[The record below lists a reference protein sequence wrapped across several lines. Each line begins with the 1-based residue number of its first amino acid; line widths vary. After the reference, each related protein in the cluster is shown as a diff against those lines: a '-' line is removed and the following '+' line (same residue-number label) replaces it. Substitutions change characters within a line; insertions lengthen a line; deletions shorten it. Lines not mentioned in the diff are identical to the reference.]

1 MCIGTRYLQHDNLD
15 VILQAQAGL
24 VTKVYLDALGD
35 DYAAYCQG
43 THSDLN
49 RLEFIVPWEMGTLVF
64 IYNNEM
70 SSQGFPVDIHKVP
83 SFSILC
89 FLLGPWGST

>member
-1 MCIGTRYLQHDNLD
+1 
-15 VILQAQAGL
+15 LQAQAGL

-43 THSDLN
+43 AHSDLN
-49 RLEFIVPWEMGTLVF
+49 RLEFIVPWEIGTLVF

-70 SSQGFPVDIHKVP
+70 SSQGFPMDIHKVP